1 MRTKIYK
8 GEEVTKLK
16 ELLDKN
22 TVDYFF
28 LEYNYGGLMYDVWD
42 GGFALPYTSRE
53 LISSGFLGMNKK
65 YKYEVDTVKLIREYL
80 SGEPCNFYGRRDI
93 DIIRDIYKAIAVIE
107 AIGGELELNIREF
120 SVVRDIIV
128 WKDKGNGKFFD

>member
-8 GEEVTKLK
+8 GEEVNKLK

-22 TVDYFF
+22 AVDYFF
-28 LEYNYGGLMYDVWD
+28 LEYNFGGLMYDDWD

-65 YKYEVDTVKLIREYL
+65 YKYEVDTVKLIKEYL
-80 SGEPCNFYGRRDI
+80 SGEPCKFYGKRDI

-128 WKDKGNGKFFD
+128 WKESGNGRFFD